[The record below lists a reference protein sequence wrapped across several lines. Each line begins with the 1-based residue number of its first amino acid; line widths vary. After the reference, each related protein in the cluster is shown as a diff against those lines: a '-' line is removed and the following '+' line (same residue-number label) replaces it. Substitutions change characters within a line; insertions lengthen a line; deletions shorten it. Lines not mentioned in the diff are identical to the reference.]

1 MDLQNL
7 VSILKDLRR
16 QRTEIKKELDEVEPL
31 IKEELE
37 SQGIDKMS
45 FPDLGVK
52 ISYSKVNKSVMDE
65 DKLISIVQ
73 RLIAS
78 DSEFTEDI
86 KECIEYKPII
96 NEQKLQELI
105 YKGVVDINDIQPA
118 YVDKG
123 YKVLKISKLK

>member
-7 VSILKDLRR
+7 VSILKNLRR

-105 YKGVVDINDIQPA
+105 YKGIVDINDIEPA

>member
-73 RLIAS
+73 GLIAG

>member
-7 VSILKDLRR
+7 VSILKNLRQ

-37 SQGIDKMS
+37 SQGIDKMA

-105 YKGVVDINDIQPA
+105 YKGIVDINDIQPA